1 LKVAQPSISKAIENA
16 MTVYV
21 HKLRGQSGL
30 LNGAT
35 PNDPWFGL
43 TADTEDELHAFAARL
58 GLQPSLFQPGAP
70 TGSHQVSVSGHYDVT
85 EGERDRAVALGAQAI
100 TAREEDKR
108 ERRLRHE

>member
-1 LKVAQPSISKAIENA
+1 

-21 HKLRGQSGL
+21 HKLRGQRGL
-30 LNGAT
+30 LDGAT

-58 GLQPSLFQPGAP
+58 GLQRNMFQPGAP
-70 TGSHQVSVSGHYDVT
+70 AGSPQVSVTGHYDVT

-100 TAREEDKR
+100 TAREEAKR
-108 ERRLRHE
+108 ERRLRRQ

>member
-1 LKVAQPSISKAIENA
+1 

-30 LNGAT
+30 LDGAT

-43 TADTEDELHAFAARL
+43 TADTEDELHAFAAKL
-58 GLQPSLFQPGAP
+58 GLQRSTFQS
-70 TGSHQVSVSGHYDVT
+70 GSQQVSVSGHYDIT

-100 TAREEDKR
+100 TARQEDKR
-108 ERRLRHE
+108 ERRLRNQ